1 VRVPSHPLMRT
12 VLDRLAGFTGDPA
25 VGIAAP
31 SANRFGRVSPTT
43 VGHVEVELGLI
54 LGPDDVILDGG
65 PSSVGVEST
74 IVDCTGPLPVI
85 LRPGHVSADDV
96 TAATGLALGES
107 SAVRAPGTL
116 ASHYA
121 PQARVTL
128 VDAATLEST
137 PGDDATSGVLA
148 LAGVPTPIGLV
159 RLREPHTVAEYAQ
172 VLYSALRDADALGL
186 QRVLAVPPPA
196 DGVGAAVIDRLQRAA
211 TPA

>member
-1 VRVPSHPLMRT
+1 MRT

-96 TAATGLALGES
+96 TAATGLALGETS
-107 SAVRAPGTL
+107 SVRAPGTL

-137 PGDDATSGVLA
+137 PGDDAMTGVLA
-148 LAGVPTPIGLV
+148 LAGIPTPVGLV

-172 VLYSALRDADALGL
+172 VLYAALRDADSLGL
-186 QRVLAVPPPA
+186 ARVLAVPPSA

-211 TPA
+211 APG